1 MQEETLTP
9 PPDSADQA
17 PPMSAALRR
26 RERQERQARVGILRN
41 HNDPPRPPLR
51 HARLMGRWPDLRSA
65 RRPHPA
71 DGDAAAEVAQQAP
84 ESDAPRVAHGNA
96 PVIDIAGLM
105 ASVEGLGK
113 AAPGRQS
120 FAAEMRAD
128 GAAEAPPPATK
139 PPTKPAILTAE
150 AWLDDFDDPDE
161 GAIVKAFR
169 DDNPPAAPAPTVV
182 RRLRGFWIVLMGVVL
197 AFVVLVL
204 VPVWGVLQS
213 A

>member
-9 PPDSADQA
+9 PPDPADQA

-71 DGDAAAEVAQQAP
+71 DGDAAAEGVPAEAETP
-84 ESDAPRVAHGNA
+84 PRDAPASA

-105 ASVEGLGK
+105 ASVEGLGNT
-113 AAPGRQS
+113 APARQS

-128 GAAEAPPPATK
+128 GAAEAPPPPA
-139 PPTKPAILTAE
+139 KPAILTAE
-150 AWLDDFDDPDE
+150 AWLDDVADPDE
-161 GAIVKAFR
+161 DALVKALR
-169 DDNPPAAPAPTVV
+169 DDDPPAAPAPALV

>member
-9 PPDSADQA
+9 PPDAADQA

-71 DGDAAAEVAQQAP
+71 EADAPAEVAQQAP
-84 ESDAPRVAHGNA
+84 ESDAPRAAHGNV

-105 ASVEGLGK
+105 ASVEGIGS
-113 AAPGRQS
+113 AAPARES
-120 FAAEMRAD
+120 FAADMRAD
-128 GAAEAPPPATK
+128 GAAEAPPPPA
-139 PPTKPAILTAE
+139 KPAILTAE
-150 AWLDDFDDPDE
+150 AWLDDVADPDE
-161 GAIVKAFR
+161 DALVKAFR
-169 DDNPPAAPAPTVV
+169 EEDDPPAPAPAIV
-182 RRLRGFWIVLMGVVL
+182 RRLRGLWIVLMGVVL

>member
-9 PPDSADQA
+9 PPDTADQA

-71 DGDAAAEVAQQAP
+71 EGDAPTGGGVPAEAP
-84 ESDAPRVAHGNA
+84 PRDAPASA

-105 ASVEGLGK
+105 ASVEGIGS
-113 AAPGRQS
+113 AAPARES

-128 GAAEAPPPATK
+128 GAAEAPPPPA
-139 PPTKPAILTAE
+139 KPAILTAE
-150 AWLDDFDDPDE
+150 AWLDDIADPDE
-161 GAIVKAFR
+161 DALVKAFR
-169 DDNPPAAPAPTVV
+169 EEDDPPAPAPTVV
-182 RRLRGFWIVLMGVVL
+182 RRLRGLWIVLMGAVL